1 MHKVYVTLLTALLAL
16 GPGAATASEASEP
29 EAAKSSARNT
39 VPTGTPQSKRDHKEE
54 WKDTDVKSI
63 LRPLRALP
71 STAPI
76 NEVLNKAKSGHCPLL
91 AVYDP
96 ERPEKFTGIVS
107 PMDVASILFG

>member
-54 WKDTDVKSI
+54 WKDTAPPPPPRVK
-63 LRPLRALP
+63 RPATPPPVHLP
-71 STAPI
+71 SP
-76 NEVLNKAKSGHCPLL
+76 P
-91 AVYDP
+91 
-96 ERPEKFTGIVS
+96 VS
-107 PMDVASILFG
+107 PRPAPAPSGG